1 MSEPTNKELLERV
14 KKVDAVVSTIA
25 AELVEQ
31 REDIEEIMRVISLM
45 NERFK
50 SIEAFMRREHEDC
63 FGVVRNHNER
73 IFGLEQ
79 KVFPNMWPTIHRV
92 EAVVGDL
99 DERHESNPLDRR
111 DEKPGT
117 R

>member
-1 MSEPTNKELLERV
+1 MTETTNKELLERL
-14 KKVDAVVSTIA
+14 KKVDAVVSSMA
-25 AELVEQ
+25 AEIAEQ
-31 REDIEEIMRVISLM
+31 REDIEEIRRVISLM
-45 NERFK
+45 NDRFK

-79 KVFPNMWPTIHRV
+79 KVFPNMWPTLHRV

-111 DEKPGT
+111 DQKP
-117 R
+117 

>member
-1 MSEPTNKELLERV
+1 MSEPTNKELLERI

-25 AELVEQ
+25 AELAEQ
-31 REDIEEIMRVISLM
+31 REDIEETMRVISLM

-99 DERHESNPLDRR
+99 GERHESNPLDRR
-111 DEKPGT
+111 DEKP
-117 R
+117 